1 MSYIAFILVLVIAS
15 AIVTG
20 SLAAFAWRHRMVR
33 GAAAFAVLMLA
44 VMAWSLSYAP
54 DVSSSE
60 LDVKVFWSK
69 IEYFGIV
76 VVPVAWLAFALQY
89 TGRERWLKP
98 WTLALLALP
107 SLLTVALVW
116 TNEAHGLIWRSVSLV
131 YRPEFVGWKAVYG
144 PAFWGFTAYSY
155 ILLLIGTVLLLW
167 ATVRAHALY
176 RGQVA
181 ALLIGSLIPWIG
193 NFLYNVGL
201 NPRPGIELTPLAF
214 SITGMALA
222 WATFRWRLLDVGP
235 VARDTVFE
243 SMDDGV
249 IALDSRS
256 RIVDVNSA
264 ACRIIGRTHDQLVG
278 QSATA
283 IFAEHRE
290 LIARYQR

>member
-54 DVSSSE
+54 DVSSAE
-60 LDVKVFWSK
+60 LPVKVFWSK
-69 IEYFGIV
+69 IEYLGIV

-89 TGRERWLKP
+89 TGHERWLKP
-98 WTLALLALP
+98 WMLVLFALP
-107 SLLTVALVW
+107 SLVTLALVL
-116 TNEAHGLIWRSVSLV
+116 TNEAHGLIWRDVSLV

-167 ATVRAHALY
+167 TTFRAPALY

-181 ALLIGSLIPWIG
+181 GVLIGSLIPWIG

-201 NPRPGIELTPLAF
+201 NPLPGIELTPLAF
-214 SITGMALA
+214 SITGID
-222 WATFRWRLLDVGP
+222 RKSV
-235 VARDTVFE
+235 V
-243 SMDDGV
+243 
-249 IALDSRS
+249 
-256 RIVDVNSA
+256 
-264 ACRIIGRTHDQLVG
+264 
-278 QSATA
+278 
-283 IFAEHRE
+283 
-290 LIARYQR
+290 